1 MYKKHSRIDQHHNNK
16 QQRIVR
22 KTTSSQNSPMGKY
35 SLTKRRYS
43 HQSKFFHTQQETTL
57 ILNKIEHANSTTK
70 LENRVNTS
78 FRPLA
83 ASTPYGIEQSNPFN
97 DGSPHSIMRNQRL
110 LLTPP
115 IYCST
120 PKQMRR
126 QIPNNN
132 NSHGRSTSSFKQK
145 YNLDQHPSIPIISQ
159 RRLQFTP
166 NSQSLV
172 RYSNDDTRRINIKN
186 IKIWLL

>member
-1 MYKKHSRIDQHHNNK
+1 N
-16 QQRIVR
+16 
-22 KTTSSQNSPMGKY
+22 TTMGKY
-35 SLTKRRYS
+35 SLTKRRHS
-43 HQSKFFHTQQETTL
+43 HQSNIFHTKQETTL
-57 ILNKIEHANSTTK
+57 ILNKIEHANSTTRLK
-70 LENRVNTS
+70 NRTNTS

-83 ASTPYGIEQSNPFN
+83 ASTPYDIEQSNPFN
-97 DGSPHSIMRNQRL
+97 DGSPHSIMKHQRL

-120 PKQMRR
+120 PKQIRR
-126 QIPNNN
+126 QIPNN

-145 YNLDQHPSIPIISQ
+145 CFLDQHPPIPIISQ

-166 NSQSLV
+166 NSQSMI